1 LVVGLREACAL
12 PMTQQFC
19 GPEGVP
25 GLMADRESG
34 SMGFLKRLSRSLL
47 AASEPSFRGKSGCRA
62 YAVGDIHGRL
72 DLLDIML
79 RRIEEDRSKRPLKK
93 TYIIFLGDLIDR
105 GPDSAG
111 VVERLRHYRPRDA
124 TPIFLGG
131 NHEEVLLRILAG
143 ERGILPNW
151 LKFGGAEC
159 AESYGISAAALR
171 HLEEGMAIKRLQS
184 GFPPLHREFLQG
196 FADTFR
202 FGDYLFVHAGIR
214 PGVAIDRQTQAD
226 LRWIRD
232 PFLTDSKEHGCMVVH
247 GHTIVE
253 EVEERPN
260 RIGIDTGAYQSGVLT
275 ALAVEDERRW
285 FLSTAPANNMHD
297 REASTVA

>member
-1 LVVGLREACAL
+1 VPALAGGAIKACRE
-12 PMTQQFC
+12 
-19 GPEGVP
+19 GPRLE
-25 GLMADRESG
+25 ADEESG
-34 SMGFLKRLSRSLL
+34 LMGFLKRLSRSLI
-47 AASEPSFRGKSGCRA
+47 AASEPKFRGKPGYRA

-79 RRIEEDRSKRPLKK
+79 RRIEEDRSKRSPKQ
-93 TYIIFLGDLIDR
+93 TFIVFLGDLIDR

-111 VVERLRHYRPRDA
+111 VVERLRHYRPTDA
-124 TPIFLGG
+124 RPIFLAG

-143 ERGILPNW
+143 ERGILTSW

-159 AESYGISAAALR
+159 AESYGISAAALH
-171 HLEEGMAIKRLQS
+171 HLEEALAIRRVQS
-184 GFPPLHREFLQG
+184 SFPPLHRQFLES

-214 PGVAIDRQTQAD
+214 PGIAIERQAKSD

-232 PFLTDSKEHGCMVVH
+232 PFLTDTKEHGCIVVH

-253 EVEERPN
+253 RVEERPN
-260 RIGIDTGAYQSGVLT
+260 RIGIDTGAYQSGILT
-275 ALAVEDERRW
+275 ALGIEDDKRW
-285 FLSTAPANNMHD
+285 LLSTAPGEQTIDKVTSA
-297 REASTVA
+297 AA